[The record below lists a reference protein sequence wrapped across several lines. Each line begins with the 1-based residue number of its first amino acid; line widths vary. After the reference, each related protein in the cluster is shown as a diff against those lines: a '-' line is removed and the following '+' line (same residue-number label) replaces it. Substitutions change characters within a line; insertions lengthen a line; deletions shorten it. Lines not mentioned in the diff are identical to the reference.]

1 MDDSPPLELTI
12 DDWAATPPA
21 VRAVVHALLTRIA
34 DLEVR
39 LNQHSRNSSKPP
51 SSDPP
56 SAPPKP
62 PKVQR
67 GRQRGGQPGHPGHH
81 RPLLPPDDER
91 VQEIIAV
98 PPTQCDQCA
107 TPLDP
112 TLPDAWNR
120 ERHQRWDIP
129 PLQPIVTEFQL
140 RALECPSCGEVT
152 RAALPPGVSP
162 MGYGARAI
170 GITNLLH
177 SRCRLSDRDTAEVME
192 TLFGLPMGD
201 GTVTATEQVMSAAL
215 APVYDQIQT
224 ATQGQTRAN
233 VDETPWKQGTAGVAG
248 KRKGW
253 LWVAVTQVCTLF
265 LVWAKRDAAALDALL
280 GSAWRGIVTSDRW
293 SVYKRYL
300 LEARQLC
307 WAHLIRDVTRFF
319 DYARDG
325 PVHTWGAEGLAQIHL
340 LFVLWHGYR
349 AGELTRV
356 QLQQAMQPLQAA
368 FHTWLERGK
377 DVPYEK
383 ARGFSRELLSLEAA
397 LWTFVREDG
406 VEPTNNAA
414 ERALRPAVVW
424 RKLCFGSQSEAG
436 ARYVERMLTVIA
448 TCKQQD
454 RHLLTFLTDAVE
466 AHWAG
471 TPPPTLI
478 QGA

>member
-1 MDDSPPLELTI
+1 
-12 DDWAATPPA
+12 
-21 VRAVVHALLTRIA
+21 
-34 DLEVR
+34 
-39 LNQHSRNSSKPP
+39 
-51 SSDPP
+51 
-56 SAPPKP
+56 
-62 PKVQR
+62 
-67 GRQRGGQPGHPGHH
+67 
-81 RPLLPPDDER
+81 
-91 VQEIIAV
+91 
-98 PPTQCDQCA
+98 
-107 TPLDP
+107 
-112 TLPDAWNR
+112 
-120 ERHQRWDIP
+120 
-129 PLQPIVTEFQL
+129 
-140 RALECPSCGEVT
+140 
-152 RAALPPGVSP
+152 
-162 MGYGARAI
+162 MGYGARAL
-170 GITNLLH
+170 GITNFLH
-177 SRCRLSDRDTAEVME
+177 ARCRLSDRDTAEVMD
-192 TLFGLPMGD
+192 TLFGLPMAD

-215 APVYDQIQT
+215 APSYAEIQS
-224 ATQGQTRAN
+224 ATQDAPRAK

-280 GSAWRGIVTSDRW
+280 GPAWRGIITSDRW
-293 SVYKRYL
+293 CVYKRFL
-300 LEARQLC
+300 LARRQLC

-325 PVHTWGAEGLAQIHL
+325 PVHAWGAQGLAQIHL

-349 AGELTRV
+349 VGELTRA
-356 QLQQAMQPLQAA
+356 QLQQGMASIQSA

-383 ARGFSRELLSLEAA
+383 ARAFSRELLSLEAA
-397 LWTFVREDG
+397 LWTFVHEDG